1 MASAFPLVREYRSR
15 GNTNK
20 KKPTNWIQRTCV
32 GPNCSKRQKSG
43 KYLRKPG
50 TADGDDQFLCFT
62 CWSKDHAAN
71 ANKTCFICTRTHAG
85 GYWYKSKLHKGKD
98 LCARCYEKERREL
111 LSASGTVKCWC
122 CGATRSSSKWRTS
135 KDKSEGPKDLCN
147 ACYLRECRATKRAM
161 AAGTC
166 CVVCEGQITTAW
178 KKTETGGDI
187 CEQCHRREPAQ

>member
-1 MASAFPLVREYRSR
+1 MPLKREYRSR
-15 GNTNK
+15 DDTNA
-20 KKPTNWIQRTCV
+20 KKPSDWIQRTCV
-32 GPNCSKRQKSG
+32 APNCSKRQKSG
-43 KYLRKPG
+43 VYYRKPG
-50 TADGDDQFLCFT
+50 TADGDDQEYFCFT
-62 CWSKDHAAN
+62 CWSKDHVAN
-71 ANKTCFICTRTHAG
+71 ANRMCFICDRTHAG
-85 GYWYKSKLHKGKD
+85 GCWYKSKLHKGKD
-98 LCARCYEKERREL
+98 LCARCYVKERRDR

-166 CVVCEGQITTAW
+166 CVVCEGQITTDW
-178 KKTETGGDI
+178 KKTATGDDI